1 MAIILKYNLINP
13 AIDKKKPYYDEKTKT
28 LKFQVK
34 SNYRYF
40 IQATQINQTTHIK
53 EYFLLL
59 GTEKFD
65 DACKKCQTNQYGK
78 CSVPLS
84 DEFKEFVIEECKERG
99 NIIVEYTESDE
110 GYDAYNVR

>member
-1 MAIILKYNLINP
+1 MALILKYNLINL
-13 AIDKKKPYYDEKTKT
+13 AIDKKNPNDKTKTKT

-40 IQATQINQTTHIK
+40 IQATQINETTHIK

-78 CSVPLS
+78 CSVPLTN
-84 DEFKEFVIEECKERG
+84 EFKEFVIEECKERG
-99 NIIVEYTESDE
+99 NIIVEYVESDE
-110 GYDAYNVR
+110 GYDAYSVR

>member
-1 MAIILKYNLINP
+1 MALILKYNLINP
-13 AIDKKKPYYDEKTKT
+13 AIDKKKPYYDEKTRT

-40 IQATQINQTTHIK
+40 IQATQINEVTHVK

-65 DACKKCQTNQYGK
+65 DACKKCQTNQ
-78 CSVPLS
+78 CSVSLS
-84 DEFKEFVIEECKERG
+84 GEFKEFVISECKERG

>member
-1 MAIILKYNLINP
+1 MALILKYNLINP
-13 AIDKKKPYYDEKTKT
+13 AIDKKKPYYDDKTKT

-40 IQATQINQTTHIK
+40 IQATQINEVTHIK

-78 CSVPLS
+78 CSVSLS
-84 DEFKEFVIEECKERG
+84 GEFKEFV
-99 NIIVEYTESDE
+99 IVEYTESDE